1 VGRGGYTVTHR
12 VRRGSSIYAM
22 KILQRRGGEE
32 LPERA
37 FRREAALLASV
48 DHPGVVRVHE
58 VGVADGLPYL
68 GMDFVDGR
76 PLRTLLPDGRLPGEQ
91 SLRPAIALASAP
103 GAAHLARLVH
113 RDIKPDNILVG
124 ADGRARV
131 IDFGLAVRP
140 GTVDESATAGT
151 LLYCAPEQTGML
163 RRPLDGRT

>member
-1 VGRGGYTVTHR
+1 MGAMSSSPPFDGGKPTGMPSQHVAGFELIGELGRGGYTVTHR

-68 GMDFVDGR
+68 VMDFVDGR
-76 PLRTLLPDGRLPGEQ
+76 PLRTLLPDGRLPVEQ
-91 SLRPAIALASAP
+91 SLRLAIDVASAL
-103 GAAHLARLVH
+103 GAAHLA
-113 RDIKPDNILVG
+113 
-124 ADGRARV
+124 
-131 IDFGLAVRP
+131 
-140 GTVDESATAGT
+140 
-151 LLYCAPEQTGML
+151 
-163 RRPLDGRT
+163 